1 MLEGG
6 VGARIVWRREGG
18 LRVFVQTQ
26 PLHFRG
32 GVFGQFKYTLLLL
45 YELIVEDLSIITPVT
60 ADFDVLFRIIIRRA
74 CTKMSLAATT
84 TSRDIPLNSKIL
96 DFSGVPPRLLVQFSL
111 VDVAQRPGCLFS
123 NFILPCPFVAHP
135 AGPVM

>member
-6 VGARIVWRREGG
+6 VAARIVWRREGG

-45 YELIVEDLSIITPVT
+45 YEVIVEDLSIIPPVT

-74 CTKMSLAATT
+74 CTKAMDVAATIA
-84 TSRDIPLNSKIL
+84 SRDIPLNSKIV
-96 DFSGVPPRLLVQFSL
+96 DFPGVPPRFLVQFSF
-111 VDVAQRPGCLFS
+111 VDVA
-123 NFILPCPFVAHP
+123 
-135 AGPVM
+135 